1 MKPTLFFESSRTGH
15 LLMSISDPGC
25 IPNIGDIVVIQGDH
39 HKIMDKII
47 NIVVDSDARGYIS
60 TITYKVMYKAKYEL

>member
-1 MKPTLFFESSRTGH
+1 MKPTLFFELSRTGH
-15 LLMSISDPGC
+15 ILMSISDPEC

-47 NIVVDSDARGYIS
+47 NIGVDNDNHGYIS
-60 TITYKVMYKAKYEL
+60 TITYKVMYKAKHEL